1 MHYVLTRIDKDLLAS
16 EITKAVD
23 ILRTIKWVAA
33 AWNEITVDT
42 IKNCFAKYSITTK
55 LLKITALS
63 WMKNLPTRLKSYRVK

>member
-1 MHYVLTRIDKDLLAS
+1 MRYLLTQIGKDFHAS

-42 IKNCFAKYSITTK
+42 IKNCFAKCSITTK
-55 LLKITALS
+55 LLKTRALS
-63 WMKNLPTRLKSYRVK
+63 WMKNLSTRLKSYRAK